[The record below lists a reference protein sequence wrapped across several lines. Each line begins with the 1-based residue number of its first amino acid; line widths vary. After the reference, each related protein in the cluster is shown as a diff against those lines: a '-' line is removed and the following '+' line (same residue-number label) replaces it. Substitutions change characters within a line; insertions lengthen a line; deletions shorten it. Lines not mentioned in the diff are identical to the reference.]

1 MATAYKTPGV
11 YVEEIA
17 KFPPSV
23 AQVETAIPAF
33 IGYTEKATNKIKG
46 DLKGIPTRL
55 TSLLEYETW
64 FGFAKPE
71 KTISVTINDTLVNGT
86 TSRAIVVDQPSA
98 REPFLMYYSMQM
110 YFANGGGP
118 CYVVSVGRYGSDLD
132 AADTQV
138 TSINNFNDFKTGLGE
153 VEKVDEVTL
162 LVFPDAT
169 ALSTASE
176 FYGLYND
183 ALIQC
188 NKLQDRFTIID
199 TMSYDAVSPSDS
211 NIDDLRNNILSDKDI
226 IKYGAAYYPFIKT
239 ILDYQ
244 YNPKEITIAHFSYSA
259 EAYETIKKNLEA
271 IENLGTGMPATVKK
285 LVDLTTT
292 PGNIAGDVSNV
303 LFKMYDSVAGFDL
316 GGVFATDDTK
326 KTDFLGLVETL
337 LASLDKLAD
346 FKAKLNAE
354 ATAAASTI
362 QDENPVI
369 ATSINAALVL
379 FNADFEGAG
388 KIDEVTA
395 NLHDL
400 YSKMQ
405 AANTDVKVK
414 NILNVNAVNFDA
426 ELKKLETYTPLN
438 TQAGIV
444 STVDAFANVGANLTA
459 VGIEIKKVEGKDKNN
474 GALNGRNL
482 SDVAAV
488 DNSTYNKILTAI
500 GNLPLELP
508 PSSAIAGVYARV
520 DKDRGV
526 WKAPANVGLNYV
538 TNLSVKIT
546 NGSQESLNVDTTAG
560 KSINAIR
567 AFTGKGILVW
577 GARTLAG
584 NDNEW
589 RYVPVRRFFNMV
601 EESVKK
607 ATSQFVFEPND
618 ANTWV
623 KVRAMI
629 ENFLILQWRAGALA
643 GAKPEQAFYVRVGL
657 GQTMTAE
664 DILNGYMHIEIG
676 MAVVRPAEFI
686 VLKFSHKLQE
696 A

>member
-1 MATAYKTPGV
+1 MSIIMNFK
-11 YVEEIA
+11 
-17 KFPPSV
+17 
-23 AQVETAIPAF
+23 
-33 IGYTEKATNKIKG
+33 
-46 DLKGIPTRL
+46 
-55 TSLLEYETW
+55 
-64 FGFAKPE
+64 
-71 KTISVTINDTLVNGT
+71 ISVIL
-86 TSRAIVVDQPSA
+86 
-98 REPFLMYYSMQM
+98 PFLLVTPVLS
-110 YFANGGGP
+110 
-118 CYVVSVGRYGSDLD
+118 
-132 AADTQV
+132 QV
-138 TSINNFNDFKTGLGE
+138 
-153 VEKVDEVTL
+153 
-162 LVFPDAT
+162 
-169 ALSTASE
+169 
-176 FYGLYND
+176 
-183 ALIQC
+183 Q
-188 NKLQDRFTIID
+188 
-199 TMSYDAVSPSDS
+199 
-211 NIDDLRNNILSDKDI
+211 
-226 IKYGAAYYPFIKT
+226 
-239 ILDYQ
+239 
-244 YNPKEITIAHFSYSA
+244 
-259 EAYETIKKNLEA
+259 
-271 IENLGTGMPATVKK
+271 
-285 LVDLTTT
+285 
-292 PGNIAGDVSNV
+292 
-303 LFKMYDSVAGFDL
+303 
-316 GGVFATDDTK
+316 TDQ
-326 KTDFLGLVETL
+326 
-337 LASLDKLAD
+337 
-346 FKAKLNAE
+346 KA
-354 ATAAASTI
+354 
-362 QDENPVI
+362 
-369 ATSINAALVL
+369 
-379 FNADFEGAG
+379 
-388 KIDEVTA
+388 
-395 NLHDL
+395 
-400 YSKMQ
+400 
-405 AANTDVKVK
+405 
-414 NILNVNAVNFDA
+414 A

-438 TQAGIV
+438 TQIAIV
-444 STVDAFANVGANLTA
+444 STVNAFANVGANLTA
-459 VGIEIKKVEGKDKNN
+459 VGTEIKKVEGKDKNN
-474 GALNGRNL
+474 GALNGRKL

-546 NGSQESLNVDTTAG
+546 NEGQESLNVDTTAG

-676 MAVVRPAEFI
+676 LAVVRPAEFI

>member
-1 MATAYKTPGV
+1 M
-11 YVEEIA
+11 
-17 KFPPSV
+17 
-23 AQVETAIPAF
+23 
-33 IGYTEKATNKIKG
+33 
-46 DLKGIPTRL
+46 
-55 TSLLEYETW
+55 
-64 FGFAKPE
+64 
-71 KTISVTINDTLVNGT
+71 NGT

-110 YFANGGGP
+110 YFANGGGS
-118 CYVVSVGRYGSDLD
+118 CYIVSVGRYGSDLD

-138 TSINNFNDFKTGLGE
+138 TSINNYDEFKKGLGD

-162 LVFPDAT
+162 IVFPDAT
-169 ALSTASE
+169 ALSTPSE

-183 ALIQC
+183 ALAQC

-199 TMSYDAVSPSDS
+199 TLSYDSTSPTDT
-211 NIDDLRNNILSDKDI
+211 NIDDLRNFIFSDKDI
-226 IKYGAAYYPFIKT
+226 IKYGAAYYPFLKT

-244 YNPKEITIAHFSYSA
+244 YNPKEISIEHYSYSA
-259 EAYETIKKNLEA
+259 DAYETIKKNLEA
-271 IENLGTGMPATVKK
+271 IESLATGMPATVKK
-285 LVDLTTT
+285 LADLTTT

-303 LFKMYDSVAGFDL
+303 LFKMYDSAAGFDL
-316 GGVFATDDTK
+316 GGVFVTDDIK
-326 KTDFLGLVETL
+326 KTAFLGLVETL

-354 ATAAASTI
+354 AKAAATTI

-369 ATSINAALVL
+369 ATNISAALAV
-379 FNADFEGAG
+379 FNADFVGAG

-405 AANTDVKVK
+405 AANTDTKVK

-426 ELKKLETYTPLN
+426 ELKKLETYAPLN

-444 STVDAFANVGANLTA
+444 STVNAFANVNANLTA
-459 VGIEIKKVEGKDKNN
+459 VSTEIKKVEGKDKNN
-474 GALNGRNL
+474 GALNGRML

-546 NGSQESLNVDTTAG
+546 NESQESLNVDTTAG